1 MGKGRQTAPY
11 DVPQCMTF
19 HPTVDQIQDFQAYME
34 YMEKQGAHQAGIAKI
49 VLPKEWIPRK
59 VGYGLDTL
67 QNIVVKRPIKQ
78 EFTNVGE
85 DKRAFQTKSS
95 SRGPMSIQEYYEMAQ
110 NHTYRTPPHNSHDDL
125 ERKYWKSLSFVPPIY
140 GADITDSI
148 TDPDCNVFNMAKLP
162 SILQYVN
169 QDQNESY
176 AGVTTPYLYLGS
188 WKTTF
193 SWHVEDM
200 DLYAINYLHFGMPKT
215 WYCIPPKYGHLLEKA
230 CRTLFPNVTSC
241 CSNFMRHKTCLIN
254 PSLLDEL
261 GVPYQKV
268 VQEVRNAIVVYPY
281 AYHSGF
287 NHGFNC
293 AESTNFALE
302 RWIEYGKRYRPCD
315 CTSNN
320 VKINMDCFVKRFQ
333 PDVYDKWMAGNDIG
347 PHPEDPPDVVALI
360 KLKSEC
366 PETYAAIMTEKF
378 QKEAENLS
386 EKIMFYTS
394 TGRNLAVFKSTLR
407 LVRGDSVL
415 SSIEKKEFEFW
426 KLEQRNNSKIIFQEA
441 GGPIVSVDRRLVHI
455 YQHAELKQIKIK
467 VLPRTLTI
475 IGDGLA
481 LLKQSLPNERFK
493 CVKELIDKGVLIKI
507 GERQMKRK
515 RDIKKIPD
523 EPQPVK
529 SDKSL
534 SKYENNKKMI
544 EKVVYELKHSYLDLK
559 ALVFSDN
566 MNKYYGNHT
575 DALTTFMEGSDMNTL
590 VQSNI
595 FTKVNEF
602 KVFIEEN
609 DDIPIALGVKDDG
622 FELYSIFK
630 NNSTGN
636 YIAINPQTLCQ
647 PNIKQENLQL
657 SPDQTIQDLLR
668 DNKLTLIEE
677 NKKFKKNIEHV
688 FVSTDVRT
696 YFHKELKM
704 DFHMTKKIPPKIFY
718 KGRPKKKLI
727 DFFKDVN
734 MEEILASD
742 MVSYKEDNCFY
753 VYKAMA
759 EYGKKAKES
768 VITDITMQKYF
779 LHSKGKNRVKVH
791 VIRWRNKILYR
802 LALESEEIKCQECL
816 TNEKFQDLIN
826 RRVLR
831 ESNCRRI
838 HDINRLDKIIKCD
851 LVPRKLFKFKVRG
864 HPNQYVYTNLEQT
877 EILIKLPEELRI
889 MQKSPVEAMIKAEIL
904 YDGQED
910 DTISYE
916 GLGALEEIIM
926 SKTKSTEELNESQY
940 EINHPLLDVH
950 VVKNYR
956 DNEMIIIKKIEL
968 KSILI
973 LDDDTKQ
980 EVNKVNELVKAESE
994 EEIVPST
1001 SNDFLIKEDEEVDE
1015 DDYDDIEESEDEIF
1029 IPEIEENSDDDKS
1042 CAFSDDDPDFKVNG
1056 NRNSIVMPGVR
1067 RRKRSQSK
1075 IRKTRGRGRG
1085 KGKKP
1090 RTTKTKGKET
1100 TTHSNIRSFNPVT
1113 ILNSM
1118 SDQDEMKPYMNH
1130 VLNILESS
1138 KLIMKNQEEF
1148 VWTSNDIEEAV
1159 NEALE
1164 SSYTVPE
1171 IKIIIDSI
1179 LTFSKVSHD
1188 INNKE

>member
-1 MGKGRQTAPY
+1 
-11 DVPQCMTF
+11 
-19 HPTVDQIQDFQAYME
+19 
-34 YMEKQGAHQAGIAKI
+34 
-49 VLPKEWIPRK
+49 
-59 VGYGLDTL
+59 
-67 QNIVVKRPIKQ
+67 
-78 EFTNVGE
+78 
-85 DKRAFQTKSS
+85 
-95 SRGPMSIQEYYEMAQ
+95 MSIQEYYEMAQ

-215 WYCIPPKYGHLLEKA
+215 WYFVA
-230 CRTLFPNVTSC
+230 Q
-241 CSNFMRHKTCLIN
+241 NFMRHKTCLIN

-609 DDIPIALGVKDDG
+609 DDIPIALGVKDD
-622 FELYSIFK
+622 
-630 NNSTGN
+630 
-636 YIAINPQTLCQ
+636 
-647 PNIKQENLQL
+647 
-657 SPDQTIQDLLR
+657 
-668 DNKLTLIEE
+668 
-677 NKKFKKNIEHV
+677 
-688 FVSTDVRT
+688 
-696 YFHKELKM
+696 ELKM

-768 VITDITMQKYF
+768 V
-779 LHSKGKNRVKVH
+779 KNRVKVH

-1159 NEALE
+1159 
-1164 SSYTVPE
+1164 
-1171 IKIIIDSI
+1171 K
-1179 LTFSKVSHD
+1179 
-1188 INNKE
+1188 